1 MLEYKFFR
9 EGFEE
14 EKIYWN
20 VKKSEGHNLI
30 ILNTCLLK
38 IFQQVLDELLR
49 ILNTLKY
56 PQQPPRA
63 HEFLQELRD
72 ISSMAMEHFEEKIAP
87 SLKTK
92 MPAVTL
98 PYPFSD
104 CSSREQ
110 SPGNVIDFILLFFF
124 VRESTFWLY
133 HWLNCMIM
141 MLFGCCVS
149 LI

>member
-1 MLEYKFFR
+1 M
-9 EGFEE
+9 
-14 EKIYWN
+14 
-20 VKKSEGHNLI
+20 
-30 ILNTCLLK
+30 
-38 IFQQVLDELLR
+38 LR

-110 SPGNVIDFILLFFF
+110 SPGNVIDFILFFFF
-124 VRESTFWLY
+124 VRESTL
-133 HWLNCMIM
+133 II
-141 MLFGCCVS
+141 S
-149 LI
+149 LIKLHDHDVIWLLCILNIMI

>member
-1 MLEYKFFR
+1 M
-9 EGFEE
+9 
-14 EKIYWN
+14 
-20 VKKSEGHNLI
+20 V
-30 ILNTCLLK
+30 NTCLLK
-38 IFQQVLDELLR
+38 FFSQVLDELLR

-110 SPGNVIDFILLFFF
+110 SPGNAINFILLFFLLERVLF
-124 VRESTFWLY
+124 CLIIFII
-133 HWLNCMIM
+133 LNCMIT
-141 MLFGCCVS
+141 MLFGRCVS
-149 LI
+149 L